1 MSGDAQLAKWFR
13 QVDRNNSGRLNH
25 SELQQALRN
34 NNYTT
39 FDPSCVQLMIDMF
52 DRDNTKSIDVTEF
65 SNLWRFL
72 GEWRKVFDRFD
83 ADRSGNIS
91 MDELAQAF
99 QIRLYTVT
107 RLLASYSREAL

>member
-1 MSGDAQLAKWFR
+1 
-13 QVDRNNSGRLNH
+13 
-25 SELQQALRN
+25 
-34 NNYTT
+34 
-39 FDPSCVQLMIDMF
+39 MIDMF

-99 QIRLYTVT
+99 QMRLYKIK
-107 RLLASYSREAL
+107 RLLKSFNRKALKTNSILKY